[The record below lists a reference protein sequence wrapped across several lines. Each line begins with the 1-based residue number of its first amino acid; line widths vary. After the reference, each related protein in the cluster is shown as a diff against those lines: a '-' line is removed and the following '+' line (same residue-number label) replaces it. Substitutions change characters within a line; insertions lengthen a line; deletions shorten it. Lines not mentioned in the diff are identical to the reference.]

1 MWLHSVSMKK
11 PQGRDE
17 IRAAVIE
24 AARDLIA
31 ERGPD
36 GFSVRDVAARAEVNH
51 ALVHRH
57 FGTKAEVLQQVL
69 ATEADLVAAA
79 VERWRSSGSGTPEE
93 LLRLL
98 ADYPSFWRA
107 LVHAVLEAPDV
118 AVPGTAVTTEL
129 FASLWRGLDPSR
141 AASTTVAASTVLG
154 WIIFGSFMTETT
166 GADPDDVRR
175 IAAEQVTRL
184 TLG

>member
-1 MWLHSVSMKK
+1 MKTSARPSTR

-17 IRAAVIE
+17 IRAAVIS
-24 AARDLIA
+24 AARELVA

-36 GFSVRDVAARAEVNH
+36 GFSVRDIAARAGVNH

-57 FGTKAEVLQQVL
+57 FGTKAEVLQEVL
-69 ATEADLVAAA
+69 ETESALVAGA
-79 VERWRSSGSGTPEE
+79 VAEWRSSGTGSPEE
-93 LLRLL
+93 LLSVL
-98 ADYPSFWRA
+98 AAFPSYWRA

-141 AASTTVAASTVLG
+141 AASTTVAAGTVLG

-166 GADPDDVRR
+166 GADPDEVRR
-175 IAAEQVTRL
+175 IAAEQVARL

>member
-1 MWLHSVSMKK
+1 MKTSSR

-17 IRAAVIE
+17 IRQAVIE
-24 AARDLIA
+24 AARGLIA

-36 GFSVRDVAARAEVNH
+36 GFSVRDIAARADVNH

-79 VERWRSSGSGTPEE
+79 VGDWRSSGSGTPEE
-93 LLRLL
+93 LLKLL
-98 ADYPSFWRA
+98 SAYPSFWRA

-129 FASLWRGLDPSR
+129 FASLWRGLDPSH

-166 GADPDDVRR
+166 GADADEVRR
-175 IAAEQVTRL
+175 IAADQVIRL
-184 TLG
+184 TAR